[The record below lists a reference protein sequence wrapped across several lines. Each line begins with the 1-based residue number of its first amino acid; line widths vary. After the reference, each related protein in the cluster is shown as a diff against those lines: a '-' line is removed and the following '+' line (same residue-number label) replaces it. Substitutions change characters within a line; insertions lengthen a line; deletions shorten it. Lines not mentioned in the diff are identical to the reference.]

1 MPHRYGKK
9 YREAAAAL
17 EADHAYAPDEAVSA
31 VRKSSTAKFDESIE
45 AHVRLGVDPR
55 HADQMVRSSVV
66 LPHGTGRTRRIAV
79 FATGEKAKEALD
91 AGADLVGGDDLVKKV
106 QAGEIDFDVALAT
119 PDLMGAVGRLGK
131 VLGPRGLMPNPKAG
145 TVTFDIAK
153 AVRDVQGGRVE
164 FRNDRTGIIHTAYL
178 EAYADRVLA
187 RVEKVAP
194 GFTDS
199 VLHRQVIGP
208 HQMQE
213 EYGLVGGNIFH
224 GELSL
229 GQMFHARPAAGY
241 ADLRTPVR
249 GLYQA
254 GSATHGGG
262 GVTGIPGRNVVSRS
276 SPTAAPSAGAAAS
289 GRARRTNP
297 GKPAQS

>member
-17 EADHAYAPDEAVSA
+17 EPARAYPPDEAVSA
-31 VRKSSTAKFDESIE
+31 VRMTSKAKFDESIE

-164 FRNDRTGIIHTAYL
+164 FRVDRAGIIHAAIGKASFDDAKLRDNFAALMDAIVRAKPSAAKGTY
-178 EAYADRVLA
+178 VKTVTLA
-187 RVEKVAP
+187 ATMGP
-194 GFTDS
+194 GVVVD
-199 VLHRQVIGP
+199 
-208 HQMQE
+208 
-213 EYGLVGGNIFH
+213 
-224 GELSL
+224 
-229 GQMFHARPAAGY
+229 PAA
-241 ADLRTPVR
+241 
-249 GLYQA
+249 
-254 GSATHGGG
+254 
-262 GVTGIPGRNVVSRS
+262 
-276 SPTAAPSAGAAAS
+276 AARMSVA
-289 GRARRTNP
+289 
-297 GKPAQS
+297 

>member
-1 MPHRYGKK
+1 MPHRFGKN

-17 EADHAYAPDEAVSA
+17 VADRAYPPDEAVSA
-31 VRKSSTAKFDESIE
+31 VRMTSKAKFDESIE
-45 AHVRLGVDPR
+45 AHIRLGVDPR

-66 LPHGTGRTRRIAV
+66 LPHGTGRVRRIAV

-164 FRNDRTGIIHTAYL
+164 FRVDRAGIIHA
-178 EAYADRVLA
+178 A
-187 RVEKVAP
+187 
-194 GFTDS
+194 
-199 VLHRQVIGP
+199 IGKASFDDAKLRDNFAALMDAIVRAKP
-208 HQMQE
+208 
-213 EYGLVGGNIFH
+213 
-224 GELSL
+224 
-229 GQMFHARPAAGY
+229 PAAKGTY
-241 ADLRTPVR
+241 VKTVTLA
-249 GLYQA
+249 
-254 GSATHGGG
+254 ATMGP
-262 GVTGIPGRNVVSRS
+262 GVVVD
-276 SPTAAPSAGAAAS
+276 PAAA
-289 GRARRTNP
+289 ARMSV
-297 GKPAQS
+297 A

>member
-17 EADHAYAPDEAVSA
+17 EPERAYPPDEAVSA
-31 VRKSSTAKFDESIE
+31 VRKSSKAKFDESIE
-45 AHVRLGVDPR
+45 IHVRLGVDPR

-106 QAGEIDFDVALAT
+106 QGGEIDFDVALAT

-164 FRNDRTGIIHTAYL
+164 FRVDRAGIIHSAIGKASFDDAKLKDNFAALMDAIVRAKPSAAKGTY
-178 EAYADRVLA
+178 VKTVTLA
-187 RVEKVAP
+187 ATMGPGVAV
-194 GFTDS
+194 D
-199 VLHRQVIGP
+199 
-208 HQMQE
+208 
-213 EYGLVGGNIFH
+213 
-224 GELSL
+224 
-229 GQMFHARPAAGY
+229 PAA
-241 ADLRTPVR
+241 
-249 GLYQA
+249 
-254 GSATHGGG
+254 
-262 GVTGIPGRNVVSRS
+262 
-276 SPTAAPSAGAAAS
+276 AARMSVA
-289 GRARRTNP
+289 
-297 GKPAQS
+297 